1 MFQPEGSPEEI
12 DKAAAAIELNLLD
25 TNLSV
30 EKLERFQ
37 VIVAQESETMMARI
51 FDALLSEGFSTEEI
65 SSLFNSVLGTV
76 TESPDAF
83 RLKE

>member
-37 VIVAQESETMMARI
+37 AIVAQESETMMARI
-51 FDALLSEGFSTEEI
+51 FDTLLSEGFSTEEI